1 MTIVTESKNIENKR
15 VLSKKDIS
23 RMGIR
28 STLLQS
34 SFNYERMQ
42 AGGWTLSML
51 PCLKKIYKDDKEGL
65 SDAMTDNMEFINTHP
80 LLVSFLMGLLLSLEE
95 NHEDRGLIKGL
106 KVGLFGPLAGIG
118 DAIFWFTLLPIVA
131 GITASFAQQG
141 NVLGPILFFAIY
153 LGMFLLK
160 VPLAHAGYNLGVKAI
175 DFVEEKSQEISKA
188 ASIMGI
194 TVIGALIAT
203 YVNINVLSEITTKA
217 GNAVSIQKDFFDM
230 IFPNLLPMAY
240 TLFMFYLLKSKKA
253 SPTLLIVITFS
264 LSIILSLLGV
274 L

>member
-1 MTIVTESKNIENKR
+1 MIIVMESKKSETKKA
-15 VLSKKDIS
+15 LSKKDIS
-23 RMGIR
+23 RLGIR

-51 PCLKKIYKDDKEGL
+51 PCLEKIYEDDNEGL
-65 SDAMTDNMEFINTHP
+65 SEAMTDNMEFINTHP
-80 LLVSFLMGLLLSLEE
+80 VFVSFLMGLLLSLEE
-95 NHEDRGLIKGL
+95 NREDRELIKGL

-153 LGMFLLK
+153 LGVFILK
-160 VPLAHAGYNLGVKAI
+160 IPLAHVGYNLGVKAI
-175 DFVEEKSQEISKA
+175 DFVEEKSQQISRA

-203 YVNINVLSEITTKA
+203 YVNIEVIAEITTKA
-217 GNAVSIQKDFFDM
+217 GNVVSIQEDFFDM

-240 TLFMFYLLKSKKA
+240 TLVMYNLLRKKDA

>member
-1 MTIVTESKNIENKR
+1 MTIVMESKNTETKR
-15 VLSKKDIS
+15 VLSKKDITKL
-23 RMGIR
+23 GIR

-42 AGGWTLSML
+42 AGGWTLAML
-51 PCLKKIYKDDKEGL
+51 PCLEKIYKDDKDGL

-80 LLVSFLMGLLLSLEE
+80 VLVSFLMGLLLSLEE
-95 NHEDRGLIKGL
+95 NKEDRELIKGL

-118 DAIFWFTLLPIVA
+118 DAILWFTLLPIVA
-131 GITASFAQQG
+131 GITASFAKQG
-141 NVLGPILFFAIY
+141 NILGPILFFIIY
-153 LGMFLLK
+153 LGVFLLK
-160 VPLAHAGYNLGVKAI
+160 IPLAHAGYNLGVRAI
-175 DFVEEKSQEISKA
+175 DFVEEKSQDIARS

-203 YVNINVLSEITTKA
+203 YVNIEVVSEITTKA
-217 GNAVSIQKDFFDM
+217 GNVVSIQNDFFDM

-264 LSIILSLLGV
+264 LSIILSLVGV